1 MFNECLEIGWKTDTV
16 FHHQMKH
23 CVSCLIYYM
32 KVCLRSLFPG
42 KEVRIPH
49 SLLILP
55 IPSVSHEN
63 LACRTSVIVIQNIVS
78 FCNPHRFDPCP
89 HFGESHILPQTQYPV
104 NLAFREFLVV
114 FGQILDP
121 GIKNPSRT
129 PFPSNYSNSS
139 CRLKLALWGNPR
151 KSWIL
156 YSTPWIPDSINW
168 FRSFCQLNLDSGF
181 EWLVGF
187 RNPWAVFLIPVI
199 TRRDVLAIML
209 LQLNTCI
216 CFFWRMLF
224 WRINKETLWP
234 LWIAK
239 IGIHFFG
246 PGKNTCIPL
255 RSV

>member
-1 MFNECLEIGWKTDTV
+1 
-16 FHHQMKH
+16 MKH
-23 CVSCLIYYM
+23 CASCLIYYM

-55 IPSVSHEN
+55 IPSVSYEN
-63 LACRTSVIVIQNIVS
+63 LACRTFVIVIQNIVS
-78 FCNPHRFDPCP
+78 FCSPHRFDPCP
-89 HFGESHILPQTQYPV
+89 HFGESHILPQIQYPV

-114 FGQILDP
+114 FLQILDP
-121 GIKNPSRT
+121 WIKNPSRT

-139 CRLKLALWGNPR
+139 SRLKLALWGNPR

-199 TRRDVLAIML
+199 TRRDVHAIML